1 MALFSEGQKQTQSQ
15 IHFPWIYV
23 GPPGTGKT
31 RLARQTLAQSLGV
44 PVADVYPKDI
54 RMFKVNDDYECRVYC
69 SPYHFEIDIPDMSMQ
84 DKQILVEVL
93 SMLFSA
99 GDVFSGL
106 KTSKRKIVLL
116 RRAHNLSLAAAIR
129 LRWIM
134 ETRVC
139 PEGGTGMIW
148 LCAREITGA
157 LSVLEDLFVRR
168 RVPVPTA
175 VEWAST
181 WSAYPTLATDTAYK
195 AFDGRMDRA
204 FAVTRWA
211 SSCLAAG
218 NYPRIIANCYEDLIV
233 EMLRGCIKGSLA
245 GVETPPLLLALWIR
259 ERVYDLLGLC
269 QTGIEFLDGY
279 SAATEKAFLAG
290 YCTAPMFK
298 AAIAVV
304 ATAEPNTSYRNPISL
319 EKMLLDICIAF
330 WRNAHLESPATLAA
344 LESALPI
351 GTVSIVADATTSKR
365 NLESGEG
372 GVDDS
377 AAYCAS
383 TTKKSVTKGV
393 GKAKKRGANEGGNEI
408 IDVTGAVPG
417 ASAAPRASAA
427 PGAGQGQ
434 EQSKQ
439 PGQEQGPDKQAV
451 KKRAP
456 RAKKESVG

>member
-1 MALFSEGQKQTQSQ
+1 MAQQQQQPLAQ

-23 GPPGTGKT
+23 GPAGTGKT
-31 RLARQTLAQSLGV
+31 RLARQTLAQNLGV
-44 PVADVYPKDI
+44 SVADVYPKDI

-175 VEWAST
+175 EVWAQA
-181 WSAYPTLATDTAYK
+181 WSAHPELATASAYK
-195 AFDGRMDRA
+195 TFDGRMDRA

-233 EMLRGCIKGSLA
+233 EMLRGCIKGALA

-279 SAATEKAFLAG
+279 SAATEKAFLSG

-304 ATAEPNTSYRNPISL
+304 AAAEPNTSYRNPISL

-330 WRNAHLESPATLAA
+330 WRYAHLESPATLAE

-351 GTVSIVADATTSKR
+351 GIASTVAVASTDATSAKR

-372 GVDDS
+372 SVDDS

-383 TTKKSVTKGV
+383 TTKKSVTKGA
-393 GKAKKRGANEGGNEI
+393 GKAKKRGTNDGGNEI
-408 IDVTGAVPG
+408 VAVTGAVTG
-417 ASAAPRASAA
+417 AVAEAI
-427 PGAGQGQ
+427 
-434 EQSKQ
+434 
-439 PGQEQGPDKQAV
+439 AV
-451 KKRAP
+451 ACAEKPAKKRAP
-456 RAKKESVG
+456 RTKKEVVG

>member
-1 MALFSEGQKQTQSQ
+1 MALSLPLPLPLPLNQ

-23 GPPGTGKT
+23 GPAGTGKT

-139 PEGGTGMIW
+139 PDGGTGMIW

-168 RVPVPTA
+168 RVPVPTEA
-175 VEWAST
+175 AWAST
-181 WSAYPTLATDTAYK
+181 WGAHPTLATADAY
-195 AFDGRMDRA
+195 ALFDGRMDRA

-211 SSCLAAG
+211 SSCLSAG

-233 EMLRGCIKGSLA
+233 ELLRGCIKGALA

-330 WRNAHLESPATLAA
+330 WRYAHLESPATLAA
-344 LESALPI
+344 LESALPV
-351 GTVSIVADATTSKR
+351 GVHGAGASG
-365 NLESGEG
+365 NMESGTG
-372 GVDDS
+372 DVDES

-383 TTKKSVTKGV
+383 TTKKSVTKGA
-393 GKAKKRGANEGGNEI
+393 GKAKKRGTNEGGNEI
-408 IDVTGAVPG
+408 VEVTAAAAAAVAAVAGAVTEKPKPK
-417 ASAAPRASAA
+417 PRT
-427 PGAGQGQ
+427 
-434 EQSKQ
+434 
-439 PGQEQGPDKQAV
+439 V
-451 KKRAP
+451 KKRVSATAAAEP
-456 RAKKESVG
+456 TTTTVG

>member
-1 MALFSEGQKQTQSQ
+1 MVDNQ

-31 RLARQTLAQSLGV
+31 RLARQILAQSLGV
-44 PVADVYPKDI
+44 SVADVYPKDI

-99 GDVFSGL
+99 GDVFAGL

-139 PEGGTGMIW
+139 PDGGTGMIW

-157 LSVLEDLFVRR
+157 LSVLDDLFVRR

-175 VEWAST
+175 ETWAST
-181 WSAYPTLATDTAYK
+181 WAAHPALSSAEGYAT
-195 AFDGRMDRA
+195 FDGRMDRA
-204 FAVTRWA
+204 FALTRWGA
-211 SSCLAAG
+211 SCLAAN

-233 EMLRGCIKGSLA
+233 EMLRGCIRAALSN
-245 GVETPPLLLALWIR
+245 VETPPLILALWIR

-279 SAATEKAFLAG
+279 SAATEKAFMAG
-290 YCTAPMFK
+290 YCSAPMFK
-298 AAIAVV
+298 AAIAVI
-304 ATAEPNTSYRNPISL
+304 AAAEPNTSYRNPISL
-319 EKMLLDICIAF
+319 EKMLLDICIVF
-330 WRNAHLESPATLAA
+330 WRYAHLETPAALAL
-344 LESALPI
+344 LESALPL
-351 GTVSIVADATTSKR
+351 GAASNATHSKG
-365 NLESGEG
+365 NLESGED

-377 AAYCAS
+377 APYYAS
-383 TTKKSVTKGV
+383 TTKKSVAKGV
-393 GKAKKRGANEGGNEI
+393 GKTKKRGANEGGNEI
-408 IDVTGAVPG
+408 VDVAGPSG
-417 ASAAPRASAA
+417 QAAAA
-427 PGAGQGQ
+427 AAGSSGP
-434 EQSKQ
+434 SK
-439 PGQEQGPDKQAV
+439 P

-456 RAKKESVG
+456 RTKKEVVG

>member
-1 MALFSEGQKQTQSQ
+1 MASQQPIAAQ

-23 GPPGTGKT
+23 GPAGTGKT

-175 VEWAST
+175 DVWATT
-181 WSAYPTLATDTAYK
+181 WSASSPALAGAEGYA

-204 FAVTRWA
+204 FAVTRWG

-233 EMLRGCIKGSLA
+233 EMLRGCIKGALA

-304 ATAEPNTSYRNPISL
+304 ASAEPNTSYRNPISL

-330 WRNAHLESPATLAA
+330 WRGSHLESPATLAK
-344 LESALPI
+344 LESALPV
-351 GTVSIVADATTSKR
+351 GAVVASDAAKR

-383 TTKKSVTKGV
+383 TTKKSVAKGA
-393 GKAKKRGANEGGNEI
+393 GKAKKRGTNEGGNEVV
-408 IDVTGAVPG
+408 DVGPTGPVGPVG
-417 ASAAPRASAA
+417 PSGPVAA
-427 PGAGQGQ
+427 
-434 EQSKQ
+434 
-439 PGQEQGPDKQAV
+439 

-456 RAKKESVG
+456 RAKKEVVG

>member
-1 MALFSEGQKQTQSQ
+1 MEKLQ
-15 IHFPWIYV
+15 FPWLYV

-31 RLARQTLAQSLGV
+31 TMARQQLADGLGV
-44 PVADVYPKDI
+44 SLASVYPKDI

-106 KTSKRKIVLL
+106 KTNKRKIVFL

-157 LSVLEDLFVRR
+157 LSVVEDLFVRV
-168 RVPVPTA
+168 RVPVPTLA
-175 VEWAST
+175 QWTET
-181 WSAYPTLATDTAYK
+181 WKDIPSIASAYE

-204 FAVTRWA
+204 FAVTKWGKA
-211 SSCLAAG
+211 CMDNNS
-218 NYPRIIANCYEDLIV
+218 YPRIIANCYEDLII
-233 EMLRGCIKGSLA
+233 EIIRGCIRAAKKK
-245 GVETPPLLLALWIR
+245 VETPPLLLALWIR
-259 ERVYDLLGLC
+259 ERVYDLLGMC

-279 SAATEKAFLAG
+279 SCAIEKAFLNS

-298 AAIAVV
+298 AAIFAI

-319 EKMLLDICIAF
+319 EKILLDICIAF
-330 WRNAHLESPATLAA
+330 WRTAHLESDMVLTK
-344 LESALPI
+344 LESALPVEVH
-351 GTVSIVADATTSKR
+351 GTSTSGNMEPR
-365 NLESGEG
+365 ED

-377 AAYCAS
+377 AIYNTS
-383 TTKKSVTKGV
+383 TTKKSVAKGT
-393 GKAKKRGANEGGNEI
+393 GKTKKRVTADSGNAI
-408 IDVTGAVPG
+408 IESTGDDKTKSSKPKATGKPKATKPRVSKRTTGTTVATEAV
-417 ASAAPRASAA
+417 
-427 PGAGQGQ
+427 
-434 EQSKQ
+434 
-439 PGQEQGPDKQAV
+439 
-451 KKRAP
+451 
-456 RAKKESVG
+456 VG

>member
-1 MALFSEGQKQTQSQ
+1 M
-15 IHFPWIYV
+15 
-23 GPPGTGKT
+23 
-31 RLARQTLAQSLGV
+31 LATSLGV

-139 PEGGTGMIW
+139 PDGGTGMIW

-157 LSVLEDLFVRR
+157 LSVVEDLFVRV
-168 RVPVPTA
+168 RVPVPTEA
-175 VEWAST
+175 EWRQSWAASPLI
-181 WSAYPTLATDTAYK
+181 AANYDK
-195 AFDGRMDRA
+195 FDGRMDRA

-211 SSCLAAG
+211 STCMTKDE
-218 NYPRIIANCYEDLIV
+218 YPRIIANCYEDLVI
-233 EMLRGCIKGSLA
+233 ELLRGCIKASIK

-259 ERVYDLLGLC
+259 ERVYDLLGMC

-279 SAATEKAFLAG
+279 SAAIEKALLHG

-304 ATAEPNTSYRNPISL
+304 AIAEPNTSYRNPISL

-330 WRNAHLESPATLAA
+330 WRTAHLESPETLAK
-344 LESALPI
+344 LESALPVEVHGA
-351 GTVSIVADATTSKR
+351 GTSG
-365 NLESGEG
+365 NMESGTG
-372 GVDDS
+372 PVDDS
-377 AAYCAS
+377 AAYNAS
-383 TTKKSVTKGV
+383 TTKKSAAKGA
-393 GKAKKRGANEGGNEI
+393 GKTKKRSTVEGGNEI
-408 IDVTGAVPG
+408 VEP
-417 ASAAPRASAA
+417 AAISEPKPKAKPR
-427 PGAGQGQ
+427 
-434 EQSKQ
+434 
-439 PGQEQGPDKQAV
+439 AV
-451 KKRAP
+451 KKRTTGTKA
-456 RAKKESVG
+456 AAETTVG